1 VLTPSY
7 SSCSA
12 FTLPLCGKVK
22 ERCECLLNK
31 LTGEMIHMS
40 HNARRIITDI
50 LLGAVAG
57 AAASWAMAQTTRYL
71 YGHENERAKAQERE
85 ARGSRRASGAEA
97 GNAPGMVEQ
106 GGVSGLSS
114 GGSVAVEKA
123 ADVVGR
129 ELSDEGRKRLEVK
142 LNLGLSMGAGAAYAL
157 LRHRVPAAGWGRG
170 LAFGALFWLLVDEVG
185 NTVLGLTPPPNKFPW
200 QTHMR
205 GLIGHLVLG
214 LVTETVLELS
224 GE

>member
-1 VLTPSY
+1 MSY
-7 SSCSA
+7 
-12 FTLPLCGKVK
+12 
-22 ERCECLLNK
+22 
-31 LTGEMIHMS
+31 
-40 HNARRIITDI
+40 NARHIITDM

-71 YGHENERAKAQERE
+71 YEHENRAAKAQEKE
-85 ARGSRRASGAEA
+85 ARGSKRASGVEA

-123 ADVVGR
+123 ARVFEQ
-129 ELSDEGRKRLEVK
+129 ELSNEERKKLEIK

-157 LRHRVPAAGWGRG
+157 LRHRVPAADWGHG
-170 LAFGALFWLLVDEVG
+170 LAFGALFWLLIDEVG
-185 NTVLGLTPPPNKFPW
+185 NTVLGLTPPPGKFPW
-200 QTHMR
+200 ETHAR
-205 GLIGHLVLG
+205 GIAGHLVFG
-214 LVTETVLELS
+214 LVTETVLELT